1 MSIIEAKDLS
11 FSYRDD
17 DRKKVV
23 LDELNLNIE
32 EGSFTAIIGHNG
44 SGKSTFAKHIN
55 AILLP
60 CGGSIS
66 VCGIDSK
73 DEERIYELRKA
84 AGMVFQNPDNQIVA
98 TVVEEDVAFGL
109 ENMAV
114 PYDEMHVRVKE
125 ALKAVNMYDYRKRA
139 PHLLS
144 GGQKQRVAIA
154 GILAMQPQCII
165 LDEPTAMLDPKGRRE
180 VMETIISLNREKNIT
195 IVLITHYMEEAA
207 RADRVIVLDRGKVM
221 FDDSPQ
227 RVFSHEEELL
237 ALGLDVPQ
245 STALA
250 HRLKQLGMD
259 IKDTVLTPD
268 ECAAEILRNIKGKQ
282 I

>member
-114 PYDEMHVRVKE
+114 PYDEMHSRVKE
-125 ALKAVNMYDYRKRA
+125 ALKAVN
-139 PHLLS
+139 
-144 GGQKQRVAIA
+144 
-154 GILAMQPQCII
+154 
-165 LDEPTAMLDPKGRRE
+165 
-180 VMETIISLNREKNIT
+180 
-195 IVLITHYMEEAA
+195 
-207 RADRVIVLDRGKVM
+207 
-221 FDDSPQ
+221 
-227 RVFSHEEELL
+227 
-237 ALGLDVPQ
+237 
-245 STALA
+245 
-250 HRLKQLGMD
+250 
-259 IKDTVLTPD
+259 
-268 ECAAEILRNIKGKQ
+268 
-282 I
+282 

>member
-114 PYDEMHVRVKE
+114 SYDEMHTRVKE
-125 ALKAVNMYDYRKRA
+125 ALKAVNMYEYRKRA

-250 HRLKQLGMD
+250 HRLKQSGMD